1 MEKQIRESF
10 SLKTDDIQGAKPKS
24 LYSPYI
30 NKPVY
35 SNTTAGIDKSSPQSS
50 HLKTNRIVNP
60 LTPEYKLPSSPLQ
73 EPFMRKFLRNSL
85 DVSDIQGTSSYRL
98 LRNVIRNPLDVSD
111 IMNKKKEN
119 KKIFVESKEIQNLR
133 FKTKRITNPLNPEY
147 LIRDS
152 DNKLISYGEIPGSTP
167 KTIINVNQK
176 PHTRNLDVTDIQ
188 GTPANGNSNT
198 WNSFIKP
205 SLSLKEYKESAL
217 SAEFIKKIE
226 GTASKSRNNSP
237 EILQKKEKG
246 ISSQKNI
253 RKVFDFEKNDRKK
266 IKTDIKKPPRSPVL
280 SPKAKK

>member
-111 IMNKKKEN
+111 I
-119 KKIFVESKEIQNLR
+119 I
-133 FKTKRITNPLNPEY
+133 KTKRITNPLNPEY
-147 LIRDS
+147 IIRES

-167 KTIINVNQK
+167 KTLINVNQK

-188 GTPANGNSNT
+188 VTPANGNSNT